1 MSVIGGSPGPVRTH
15 SGCSSRCMVCDDLD
29 GSRHYGSVCCSGCK
43 GFFRRS
49 IRHNRSY
56 TCPYNNKCVI
66 RKEYRNSCRSCRL
79 QKCLDVGLNP
89 MLVHGDRG
97 FVRKDSEA
105 SSPSSSELPN
115 TPEDRPN
122 TSSSMQME
130 VVDVKPLEKDFLLD
144 NTFYQ
149 SNRLL
154 AISKLDF
161 PLGIA
166 KLIPSYNSED
176 PLSIGKYFVSVEW
189 LCDKFVDSELS
200 HVSEEFL
207 KQGNCDIE
215 IPVNEALIQPRRVCS
230 RTTMDWQPK
239 FEYTSLSVMRAC
251 YCRLLVHFFDWIS
264 HIPELSELSEVDQR
278 LLVVDRI
285 VPCVW
290 LLMCYRTVLSN
301 ARGVLCTGGQYF
313 PEQINQSYSDP
324 CEPTFGSLANFAKD
338 ELIEPLKR
346 MGVTQSE
353 YALLRVLCLCV
364 PVGGLS
370 EEGNKLITKSRQK
383 YLSAFSQLIRQG
395 LPEETTASQVLQR
408 ISKLMMLLPIAER
421 IAQMDDNTIAM
432 MCVFNMAEMRGTLTL
447 RDPREKNIV
456 NHNRFQCVFS
466 FHMLNILTPK
476 VLSPIN
482 PINKVLYKTTTTES
496 LNNPPTLLIIWT
508 IVILSFSYKC
518 DIPLLLNILETQ

>member
-1 MSVIGGSPGPVRTH
+1 MKVQNPEMSVITSPGRPIRVPSVGT
-15 SGCSSRCMVCDDLD
+15 GRCMVCDDLD
-29 GSRHYGSVCCSGCK
+29 GSRHYGSICCSGCK

-56 TCPYNNKCVI
+56 ICPYNNQCVI

-105 SSPSSSELPN
+105 SSPSSSELPD
-115 TPEDRPN
+115 TPGEQRPS
-122 TSSSMQME
+122 TSNSMQLE
-130 VVDVKPLEKDFLLD
+130 IVDVKPLEKDFLLD

-166 KLIPSYNSED
+166 KLIPSFNPDD

-207 KQGNCDIE
+207 KIGNCDIE
-215 IPVNEALIQPRRVCS
+215 IPVNEAMVQPRRVCP
-230 RTTMDWQPK
+230 RTQMDWSPK

-264 HIPELSELSEVDQR
+264 HIPELAELSETDQR

-290 LLMCYRTVLSN
+290 LLMCYRTVLSS
-301 ARGVLCTGGQYF
+301 AKGVLCTGGQFF
-313 PEQINQSYSDP
+313 PDN
-324 CEPTFGSLANFAKD
+324 TGGSNSEWVCGSIKTANYAKD

-353 YALLRVLCLCV
+353 YALMRVLCLCV

-383 YLSAFSQLIRQG
+383 YLSTFSQLIRQG
-395 LPEETTASQVLQR
+395 LPEDTTASQVLQR
-408 ISKLMMLLPIAER
+408 ISKLMLMLPIAER

-432 MCVFNMAEMRGTLTL
+432 MCVFNLAEMRGTLPYEIHV
-447 RDPREKNIV
+447 RKP
-456 NHNRFQCVFS
+456 
-466 FHMLNILTPK
+466 
-476 VLSPIN
+476 
-482 PINKVLYKTTTTES
+482 
-496 LNNPPTLLIIWT
+496 
-508 IVILSFSYKC
+508 
-518 DIPLLLNILETQ
+518 